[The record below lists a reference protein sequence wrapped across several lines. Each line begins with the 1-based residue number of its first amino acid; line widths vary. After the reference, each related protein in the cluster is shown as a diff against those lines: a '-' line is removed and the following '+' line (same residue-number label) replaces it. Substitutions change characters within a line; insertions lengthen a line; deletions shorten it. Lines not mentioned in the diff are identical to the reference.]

1 LALFFSGK
9 EHINMKNKNFQVSTV
24 NFAKASPVW
33 ILEREREMNLWISL
47 RAIASGAEKT
57 VLRLTGSCAYDVRLN
72 GAFIAFGPARCA
84 HGFYRVDEIDLS
96 GVASENAIITV
107 NVAGYNADSFYHLN
121 QPSFICAELLE
132 DGRVTAVTGAEG
144 FLCRV
149 MTEHEQ
155 KAERYSGQR
164 TFCEVYQMSPQISKW
179 ERAREINMR
188 DYAIVTLSPVE
199 DKVFIPRGSSYNVY
213 DRIPAEEI
221 VSRSDFIL
229 EDYKSRLR
237 HPAYIVPRGSDTGA
251 SQKSFSLGEVETDIF
266 LQARNIEVCNL
277 KKTSEEPSPQ
287 TLRMGE
293 AVTYRMPCNT
303 TGKIEFSVACDEDT
317 EVLITFD
324 EFLGENGLIHYRRL
338 YTVNAAMWKLKGGR
352 YRLSTFEPYT
362 LGVMTFHV
370 LKGRAILSDVGMIY
384 FGAEDTKRSYRGD
397 DETLNSIFRA
407 AVESYRQNTFTIYMD
422 CPSRERAG
430 WLCDSFF
437 TSRVEK
443 TLTGKSEIERCFLEN
458 FFLPNRFEN
467 LPEGMFPMC
476 YPADFNSGNFIPNWA
491 MFLVLELEEYLERTG
506 DKEFIENAKDKIYAL
521 MNYFEKFENTDGLLE
536 KLEKW
541 VFVEWSECNKLTQDI
556 NFPTNMLYAKTLRA
570 AAHLYHD
577 AEFAKKAEHLR
588 KIINEKSF
596 TEKGFYCDNAV
607 YGEDGMA
614 RLSEKYT
621 ETCQY
626 YAFFCGIATPE
637 EKPELWET
645 MLHDFGPERIVPN
658 KWPDFTPEAKW
669 KEIYPSNAFIGNY
682 LRLELLY
689 LYGEHEKLIQ
699 NIKGFF
705 TKMADL
711 TGTLWENDSTTASCN
726 HGFASHVVYWMD
738 GMGMISE

>member
-1 LALFFSGK
+1 MNNSSF
-9 EHINMKNKNFQVSTV
+9 E
-24 NFAKASPVW
+24 KACPVW
-33 ILEREREMNLWISL
+33 LIGREQEMNLWISL
-47 RAIASGAEKT
+47 RTIASGAKKT
-57 VLRLTGSCAYDVRLN
+57 VLRLTGSCAYDIRVN
-72 GAFIAFGPARCA
+72 GDFVAFGPARCA
-84 HGFYRVDEIDLS
+84 HGFYRVDEIDLGERIS
-96 GVASENAIITV
+96 DKAVITV
-107 NVAGYNADSFYHLN
+107 NVAGYNADSFYHLD
-121 QPSFICAELLE
+121 QPSFICAELIE
-132 DGRVTAVTGAEG
+132 DGEITAATGKGG

-155 KAERYSGQR
+155 KAQRFSGQR
-164 TFCEVYQMSPQISKW
+164 TFCEVYRISPSVSKW
-179 ERAREINMR
+179 ERGASINER
-188 DYAIVTLSPVE
+188 DYAIVKLFPTEEKRL
-199 DKVFIPRGSSYNVY
+199 IARGSAYNVY
-213 DRIPAEEI
+213 DKIYAEEI
-221 VSRSDFIL
+221 VSRSDFI
-229 EDYKSRLR
+229 EVDYSDRIR
-237 HPAYIVPRGSDTGA
+237 YPAYIVPRGEDTGP
-251 SQKSFSLGEVETDIF
+251 SGKSFSMREAETDLF
-266 LQARNIEVCNL
+266 VRARNIEVCNL
-277 KKTSEEPSPQ
+277 KKTSESLCPQ
-287 TLRMGE
+287 TLRAGE

-303 TGKIEFSVACDEDT
+303 SGKIDFTVACDEDT
-317 EVLITFD
+317 EILITFD
-324 EFLGENGLIHYRRL
+324 EILGENGLINYRRM
-338 YTVNAAMWKLKGGR
+338 YTVNAAMWKLNGGR

-362 LGVMTFHV
+362 LGYVTFHAV
-370 LKGRAILSDVGMIY
+370 KGRAILSDVGMIY
-384 FGAEDTKRSYRGD
+384 FGADQVKRTYHGK
-397 DETLNSIFRA
+397 DEELKKIFHA

-437 TSRVEK
+437 TSRVER

-458 FFLPNRFEN
+458 FFLPDHFEN

-506 DKEFIENAKDKIYAL
+506 DRELIENAKDKIYAL
-521 MNYFEKFENTDGLLE
+521 LNYFKKFENADGLLE

-556 NFPTNMLYAKTLRA
+556 NFPTNMLYAKTLKA
-570 AAHLYHD
+570 AARLYGD
-577 AEFAKKAEHLR
+577 EALKEQAERLKKT
-588 KIINEKSF
+588 INEKSF
-596 TEKGFYCDNAV
+596 TDKGFYCDNAV
-607 YGEDGMA
+607 YGEDGVA

>member
-1 LALFFSGK
+1 MK
-9 EHINMKNKNFQVSTV
+9 TINFE
-24 NFAKASPVW
+24 KASPVW
-33 ILEREREMNLWISL
+33 ILGREKEMNLWISL
-47 RAIASGAEKT
+47 RAVSGGAKKT
-57 VLRLTGSCAYDVRLN
+57 TLRLTGSSAYDIRVN
-72 GAFIAFGPARCA
+72 GEFVAFGPARCA

-96 GVASENAIITV
+96 DRISEKAVITV
-107 NVAGYNADSFYHLN
+107 NVAGYNADSFYHLD
-121 QPSFICAELLE
+121 QPSFVCAELIE
-132 DGRVTAVTGAEG
+132 DGEIMAATGAEG

-155 KAERYSGQR
+155 KAQRFSGQR
-164 TFCEVYQMSPQISKW
+164 TFCEVYQISPMITKW
-179 ERAREINMR
+179 EKSPMINERE
-188 DYAIVTLSPVE
+188 YALVSLSEVE
-199 DKVFIPRGSSYNVY
+199 EKKFIARGSSYNVY
-213 DRIPAEEI
+213 DKVFAEEI
-221 VSRSDFIL
+221 ISHSDFIL
-229 EDYKSRLR
+229 EDYKDRVR
-237 HPAYIVPRGSDTGA
+237 YPAYIVPRGKDTGA
-251 SQKSFSLGEVETDIF
+251 SKKSFALKEMDTDLF
-266 LQARNIEVCNL
+266 VQARNIEVCNL
-277 KKTSEEPSPQ
+277 KKTSETPSAQ

-303 TGKIEFSVACDEDT
+303 TGKIDFSVACDDDT
-317 EVLITFD
+317 EILITFD
-324 EFLGENGLIHYRRL
+324 EILDEKGLINYRRM
-338 YTVNAAMWKLKGGR
+338 YTVSAAMWKLKGGR

-362 LGVMTFHV
+362 ASVITFHIV
-370 LKGRAILSDVGMIY
+370 KGRAILSDVGMIY
-384 FGAEDTKRSYRGD
+384 FGADDTNRRYQGN
-397 DETLNSIFRA
+397 DETLNKIFHA
-407 AVESYRQNTFTIYMD
+407 AVETYRQNTFTIYMD

-443 TLTGKSEIERCFLEN
+443 TLTGKSEVERSFLEN
-458 FFLPNRFEN
+458 FFLPDKFEN

-476 YPADFNSGNFIPNWA
+476 YPADFYNGNFIPNWA
-491 MFLVLELEEYLERTG
+491 MFLVLELEEYLQRTG
-506 DKEFIENAKDKIYAL
+506 DIDFIIGAKDKIYAL
-521 MNYFEKFENTDGLLE
+521 MNYFKKFENEDGLLDR
-536 KLEKW
+536 LEKW

-556 NFPTNMLYAKTLRA
+556 NFPTNMLYAKTLKA
-570 AAHLYHD
+570 VAKLYND
-577 AEFAKKAEHLR
+577 TECAGKADRLKKT
-588 KIINEKSF
+588 INEKSF
-596 TEKGFYCDNAV
+596 TENGFYCDNAV
-607 YGEDGMA
+607 YGEDGVA
-614 RLSEKYT
+614 RLSGKCT

-637 EKPELWET
+637 EKPELWQR
-645 MLHDFGPERIVPN
+645 MLNDFGPERIVPN